1 MQETTPHPPVPG
13 ADQSAEPP
21 ESAAVPVRRVAF
33 LDVARALAMIGVV
46 MMNAPIV
53 VFAAERGG
61 ERPESTLTAA
71 VDAALN
77 LLMSGN
83 ARSMLMVLLG
93 VGVVLSWRAAERRG
107 GRPMVL
113 TLWRYAVLGV
123 VFGVPHLLVFSGDIL
138 TLYSV
143 SALLLA
149 PALPLLLGGSR
160 ARPFWAAV
168 ALFAAAPALEYLVGQ
183 GNELLFLVAMVP
195 QTLAFFCL
203 GVWLARRPELSPDFE
218 GPTRLPVR
226 MIWAGLLIK
235 PLGFVLMFASDWLFP
250 MEFDAEGIPVLGA
263 DGLPVVDPGSHAL
276 VSLGASL
283 TGLGG
288 ALVYLGLVWWL
299 VRRGRAASR
308 VLGTLA
314 PLGRMTL
321 TVYLLST
328 AVFLCTKPLE
338 GGITLLAQYGLAA
351 AYFAV
356 MVLAAR
362 WWMGAFRLGPLEWV
376 WRSIVR
382 LRPLPL
388 RRRTAAGQG
397 TAKAHTGIG

>member
-21 ESAAVPVRRVAF
+21 ESAAVPARRVAF

-46 MMNAPIV
+46 MMNAPVV

-61 ERPESTLTAA
+61 ERTESTLTSV

-93 VGVVLSWRAAERRG
+93 VGVVLAWRAAEKRG

-113 TLWRYAVLGV
+113 MLWRYAVLGV

-168 ALFAAAPALEYLVGQ
+168 ALFAAAPALEYFVGQ

-218 GPTRLPVR
+218 GPIRLPVR

-235 PLGFVLMFASDWLFP
+235 PLGFVLMFGSDWLFP

-283 TGLGG
+283 AGLGG
-288 ALVYLGLVWWL
+288 ALIYLGLVWWL

-338 GGITLLAQYGLAA
+338 GEITLLAQYGLAA

-356 MVLAAR
+356 MILVAR

-388 RRRTAAGQG
+388 RRRTGAGQE
-397 TAKAHTGIG
+397 TDKAHTGIG